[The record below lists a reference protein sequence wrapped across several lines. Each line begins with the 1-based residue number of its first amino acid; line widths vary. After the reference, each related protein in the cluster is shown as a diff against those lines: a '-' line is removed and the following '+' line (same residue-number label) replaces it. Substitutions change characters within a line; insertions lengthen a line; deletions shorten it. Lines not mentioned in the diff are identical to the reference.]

1 MVVTPDGTR
10 AVLFD
15 NNVIMLFAD
24 DKNVTML
31 EGGSELY

>member
-1 MVVTPDGTR
+1 MVVTLDRTQ

-15 NNVIMLFAD
+15 NNVTMLFAD

-31 EGGSELY
+31 KSGAELY

>member
-1 MVVTPDGTR
+1 MVVTPDRTQ

-15 NNVIMLFAD
+15 NNVIMLLAD